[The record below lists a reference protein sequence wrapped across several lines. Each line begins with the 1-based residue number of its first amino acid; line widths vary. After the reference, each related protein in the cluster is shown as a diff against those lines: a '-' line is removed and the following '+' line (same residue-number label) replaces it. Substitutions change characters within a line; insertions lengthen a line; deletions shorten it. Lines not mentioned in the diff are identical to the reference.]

1 MGTSFGERS
10 TKWWHVLVLLAGAA
24 IATWANVYA
33 SRADRVYYGTSPK
46 IESAIGN
53 AAIVVAML
61 LWIAF
66 TFSLWL
72 TGRRTDRVRNML
84 GCLVIW
90 LLSPALV
97 ALRLWD
103 EDSTCRDMFVS
114 AWYWTLKP
122 LPLDIA
128 EIVGFKPPDGAEEGS
143 FGALSFVLLQLGTLA
158 LLVTT
163 VGLLLNESRARF
175 DRRVR
180 DELVNAPDN
189 VG

>member
-1 MGTSFGERS
+1 MGTSSRLP
-10 TKWWHVLVLLAGAA
+10 TMKWWHVVVLLVGAA
-24 IATWANVYA
+24 LATWANVYA
-33 SRADRVYYGTSPK
+33 VRADRVYYGQSDG
-46 IESAIGN
+46 IEGHLGN
-53 AAIVVAML
+53 AAIVVSML
-61 LWIAF
+61 MWIAF

-90 LLSPALV
+90 LLSPAIV

-103 EDSTCRDMFVS
+103 EDSTCRDMLLS

-128 EIVGFKPPDGAEEGS
+128 EIMGFRLPDDAGAGR

-158 LLVTT
+158 LVVTT
-163 VGLLLNESRARF
+163 LGLLLTESRERF
-175 DRRVR
+175 DRWTQR
-180 DELVNAPDN
+180 
-189 VG
+189 

>member
-1 MGTSFGERS
+1 MGTSTRLLNM
-10 TKWWHVLVLLAGAA
+10 KWWHVLVLLAGAA
-24 IATWANVYA
+24 LATWANVYA

-46 IESAIGN
+46 VESGIGN
-53 AAIVVAML
+53 AAIVVSML
-61 LWIAF
+61 MWIAF

-90 LLSPALV
+90 FLSPAIV

-103 EDSTCRDMFVS
+103 EDSTCQDMFVS

-128 EIVGFKPPDGAEEGS
+128 EIVGFRPPDGVDAGS

-158 LLVTT
+158 LVVTT
-163 VGLLLNESRARF
+163 VGLLLNESRERF
-175 DRRVR
+175 DRWTQR
-180 DELVNAPDN
+180 
-189 VG
+189 